1 MLKSHIDINMCLVS
15 IIMHPYLVICVY
27 VCVCAFLK
35 ANNENAAITYPS
47 IQCNCIYKVGTEIII
62 T

>member
-1 MLKSHIDINMCLVS
+1 MCLVS